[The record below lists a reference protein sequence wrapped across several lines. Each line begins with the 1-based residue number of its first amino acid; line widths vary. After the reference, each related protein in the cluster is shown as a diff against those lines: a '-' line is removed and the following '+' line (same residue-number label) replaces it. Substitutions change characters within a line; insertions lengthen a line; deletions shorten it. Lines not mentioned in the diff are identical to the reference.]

1 MRPVP
6 ANLRACRCTSWARW
20 TAVRCRVRLLLNGT
34 VSLAGSP
41 GGSFKMHGGAVAGV
55 LGLFHGSNGR
65 EVFLF
70 FIAVAAKQTH
80 LQLSAFACRS

>member
-1 MRPVP
+1 
-6 ANLRACRCTSWARW
+6 
-20 TAVRCRVRLLLNGT
+20 
-34 VSLAGSP
+34 
-41 GGSFKMHGGAVAGV
+41 MHGGAVAGV
-55 LGLFHGSNGR
+55 LGLFLRSNGR